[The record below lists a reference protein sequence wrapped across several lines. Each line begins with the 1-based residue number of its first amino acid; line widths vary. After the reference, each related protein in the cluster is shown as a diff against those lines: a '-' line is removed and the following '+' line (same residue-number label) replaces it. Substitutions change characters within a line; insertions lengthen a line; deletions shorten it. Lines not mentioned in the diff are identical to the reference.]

1 MKKQLSN
8 GIAPGD
14 VKVLLKLS
22 NLKPLHATS
31 IVDTYNDL
39 RKQSDSITK
48 CFDAA
53 GENEAIKFAS
63 DVFTR
68 VENPFEEHRQQPL

>member
-53 GENEAIKFAS
+53 GENEAIKFAN